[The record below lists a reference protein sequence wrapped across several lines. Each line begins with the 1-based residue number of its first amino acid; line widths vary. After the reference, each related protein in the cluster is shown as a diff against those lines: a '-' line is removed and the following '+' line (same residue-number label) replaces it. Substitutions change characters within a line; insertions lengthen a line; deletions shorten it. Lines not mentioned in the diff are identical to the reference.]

1 LKQPLV
7 QLAVQGK
14 SELLFSIPDVL
25 LNLFQERLGFLKVSM
40 SYGVRW
46 LLVRRDSRVEG
57 LCLGVFLEQWPELGV
72 ERHKD
77 L

>member
-1 LKQPLV
+1 MKQPLV

-14 SELLFSIPDVL
+14 SELLFSIPDIL
-25 LNLFQERLGFLKVSM
+25 LNLFLERLRFLKVSM
-40 SYGVRW
+40 SFRVRW
-46 LLVRRDSRVEG
+46 LLEPRYSRVEG